1 MKKLFLFLLV
11 CYCNITIAQNYNVSL
26 INDSLK
32 KNADAVTR
40 MDELIVIIKSPSKAI
55 VKHKYA
61 ITILNEDGAKF
72 ARYDNYYD
80 KLISLS
86 KIDGSLYDANGKE
99 IKSVKKK
106 DIADFS
112 ANGDESLMTDTRYKK
127 HNFYWSQYP
136 YTVTYEDEQEFDG
149 LFYLPSW
156 HPISDIHNS
165 VEQSTFTVETPS
177 DYLLRYKQIVYPSAP
192 IKAIVKEKIIYTWQV
207 KNCIAVKH
215 EEYQPNWDEINPAV
229 YIAPSQF
236 EIDNYKGEMN
246 TWLSFGKFIS
256 SLNINRQL
264 LPEDIKQDVHK
275 LVDNV
280 SDVKEKI
287 KILYD
292 YFQKNT
298 RYISVQLGIGS
309 WQPFDAKYVATKKYG
324 DCKALSNYMVSILK
338 EVNIPAKYVLVKA
351 GENKR
356 GLWED
361 FSANA
366 FNHAIMCV
374 PLQKD
379 TIWLECTSQTQSA
392 GYMGSFTGNRKA
404 LLIDDDGGHIV
415 NTPIYKAKDNL
426 QLRKVEATI
435 NDDGELIAKVFTH
448 FTGIQQ
454 EDVNGLMNGATPDQK
469 KRYLNNTLSLP
480 TYSVEAYDYKET
492 KGLVP
497 AMDEYLSIKSPFYAT
512 ITGKRLFITP
522 NFFNRSSSKFG
533 EEKERKYDIKFS
545 ASYIDVDTIQ
555 IKIPMNYIVEAMPKD
570 VSIKT
575 VYGNYSIT
583 FSIKN
588 NIINVLRKNERSE
601 GLFSKNEYEAI
612 SSFFKEI
619 YKADRSKI
627 VLVKKE

>member
-1 MKKLFLFLLV
+1 MKKLFLLFII
-11 CYCNITIAQNYNVSL
+11 CYVTKLYGQNYNVAF

-32 KNADAVTR
+32 KNANAVKR
-40 MDELIVIIKSPSKAI
+40 MEQFSVIIESPSKAI

-61 ITILNEDGAKF
+61 ITILNEEGAYF
-72 ARYDNYYD
+72 AQYDNYYD

-112 ANGDESLMTDTRYKK
+112 ANGDMNLITDSRYKH
-127 HNFYWSQYP
+127 HNFYWTQYP
-136 YTVTYEDEQEFDG
+136 YTVAYEDEQEFDG
-149 LFYLPSW
+149 IFYLPSW
-156 HPISDIHNS
+156 HPIKGMHISI
-165 VEQSTFTVETPS
+165 EQSAFTLEAPAG
-177 DYLLRYKQIVYPSAP
+177 YLLRYKQIAYPGAVIQTIEADKIMYEWE
-192 IKAIVKEKIIYTWQV
+192 IKNVL
-207 KNCIAVKH
+207 AVKH
-215 EEYQPNWDEINPAV
+215 EAFQPSWEDINPAV
-229 YIAPSQF
+229 HIAPSQF
-236 EIDNYKGEMN
+236 EIENYKGDMN
-246 TWLSFGKFIS
+246 SWLSLGKFINT
-256 SLNINRQL
+256 LNIDRQQ
-264 LPEDIKQDVHK
+264 LPDNVKEDVHK

-280 SDVKEKI
+280 NDVKEKI
-287 KILYD
+287 NILYN

-298 RYISVQLGIGS
+298 RYISVQLGVGS

-338 EVNIPAKYVLVKA
+338 EANIPAKYVLVKA

-361 FSANA
+361 FCANT

-379 TIWLECTSQTQSA
+379 TIWLECTSQTASP

-415 NTPIYKAKDNL
+415 NTPTYKAKDNL

-435 NDDGELIAKVFTH
+435 KDDGELIAKVFTH

-454 EDVNGLMNGATPDQK
+454 EGVNGLMNTATPDQK

-497 AMDEYLSIKSPFYAT
+497 AIDEYLSIKSPFYAT
-512 ITGKRLFITP
+512 VTGKRLFITP
-522 NFFNRSSSKFG
+522 NFFNRSSNKFG
-533 EEKERKYDIKFS
+533 EEKERKYDIKFPS
-545 ASYIDVDTIQ
+545 SFIDVDTIQ
-555 IKIPMNYIVEAMPKD
+555 IKIPIGYMVEAMPKD
-570 VSIKT
+570 VFIKN
-575 VYGNYSIT
+575 VYGSYSIT
-583 FSIKN
+583 FRIKN
-588 NIINVLRKNERSE
+588 NIIDVFRKNELNE
-601 GLFSKNEYEAI
+601 GCFSRNEYETI
-612 SSFFKEI
+612 SNFFKEI